1 MQVELNT
8 QDVEIL
14 AHNGNIKRSDF
25 IEYALETKL
34 LDLTDT
40 SNARKTINNKKK
52 IKKKKDRERKDVG
65 SVSNLSHRLTSNFQ
79 TGPLLCCLA
88 RKKKPERDRVET
100 AFRKLDINGDGYVDW
115 NEFQK
120 V

>member
-1 MQVELNT
+1 MELNT

-65 SVSNLSHRLTSNFQ
+65 SVSNLSHRLMLNFQ